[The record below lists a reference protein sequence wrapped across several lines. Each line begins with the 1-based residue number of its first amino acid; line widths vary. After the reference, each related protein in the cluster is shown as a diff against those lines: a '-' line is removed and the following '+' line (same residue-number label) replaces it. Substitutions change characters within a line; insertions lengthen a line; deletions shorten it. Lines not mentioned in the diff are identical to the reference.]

1 MACIL
6 KDYWN
11 IKIPMNKPKKSR
23 VRDASISTLTLINAA
38 NEIMI
43 EGNGHIEMAEVARRA
58 QVSVG
63 LAYHYF
69 GSKAGLIAA
78 VVEAFYDK
86 LDAEVLFSVS
96 HESDWLKREW
106 ERTLNL
112 AIFYQSNPLSTVIL
126 GSLRRES
133 IVVDIEQARITAQIE
148 EGTRN
153 FQKGQR
159 QGVIRQDIAAHDL
172 AAFVLGGVRELMR
185 SALQQPQDQRPMAE
199 DIAKSAWKLIVPCI
213 SLEYK

>member
-1 MACIL
+1 
-6 KDYWN
+6 
-11 IKIPMNKPKKSR
+11 MNKPKKSR
-23 VRDASISTLTLINAA
+23 VRDASISTLALITAA
-38 NEIMI
+38 NEVMI

-58 QVSVG
+58 EVSIG

-86 LDAEVLFSVS
+86 LDADVLFSAS
-96 HESDWLKREW
+96 SESDWLKREW
-106 ERTLNL
+106 ERTLSL
-112 AIFYQSNPLSTVIL
+112 AVFYQNNPLSAVIL

-133 IVVDIEQARITAQIE
+133 IVVEIEQARIAAQVE

-172 AAFVLGGVRELMR
+172 ASFVLGGVRELMR
-185 SALQQPQDQRPMAE
+185 SALQRPQDQRPTAE

-213 SLEYK
+213 SQEYTLS